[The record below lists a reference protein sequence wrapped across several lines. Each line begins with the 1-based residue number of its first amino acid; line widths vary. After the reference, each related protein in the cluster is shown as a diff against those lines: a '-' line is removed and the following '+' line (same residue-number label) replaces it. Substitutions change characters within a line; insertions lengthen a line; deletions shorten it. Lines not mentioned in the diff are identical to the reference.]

1 MKINFNIDVERSIID
16 TVTNDYLKECMAM
29 AVSCMAQGNPK
40 GIGMHPGMTIE
51 WSVIR
56 DEDGAL

>member
-1 MKINFNIDVERSIID
+1 MKINFSIDVERSIAD
-16 TVTNDYLKECMAM
+16 TVTERYLNECMAM
-29 AVSCMAQGNPK
+29 AVSCMTQGHGK

-51 WSVIR
+51 WDVVR

>member
-1 MKINFNIDVERSIID
+1 MKVNFTIDVDR
-16 TVTNDYLKECMAM
+16 TVASEVNSAYLNECMAM
-29 AVSCMAQGNPK
+29 AVSCISQGHEK